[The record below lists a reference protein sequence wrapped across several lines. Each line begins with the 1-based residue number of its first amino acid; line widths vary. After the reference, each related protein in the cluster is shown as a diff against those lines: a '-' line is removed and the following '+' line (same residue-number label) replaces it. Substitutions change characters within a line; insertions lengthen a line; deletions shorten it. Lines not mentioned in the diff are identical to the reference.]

1 MGMPTLPASSLW
13 GNEDAAEGTWRRA
26 AAGEEGNCGG
36 PKALNQCFHVLG
48 FDLMFCEDADGQ
60 QQAMLLEVNAN
71 PSLAIDSCY
80 PVVGPHACVPHPVP
94 ADAPWASACQAAMA
108 QLPKQGAKLCQCRDH
123 HRPHLHAPCAVDVV
137 AKKAAVGG
145 ALRIVR
151 RQQQSKDSMEAL
163 AQETAYVPI
172 VDNGELL

>member
-1 MGMPTLPASSLW
+1 
-13 GNEDAAEGTWRRA
+13 
-26 AAGEEGNCGG
+26 
-36 PKALNQCFHVLG
+36 
-48 FDLMFCEDADGQ
+48 
-60 QQAMLLEVNAN
+60 
-71 PSLAIDSCY
+71 
-80 PVVGPHACVPHPVP
+80 
-94 ADAPWASACQAAMA
+94 MA

-123 HRPHLHAPCAVDVV
+123 HRPHLHAPSAVDVV

-163 AQETAYVPI
+163 AQETAYVPV